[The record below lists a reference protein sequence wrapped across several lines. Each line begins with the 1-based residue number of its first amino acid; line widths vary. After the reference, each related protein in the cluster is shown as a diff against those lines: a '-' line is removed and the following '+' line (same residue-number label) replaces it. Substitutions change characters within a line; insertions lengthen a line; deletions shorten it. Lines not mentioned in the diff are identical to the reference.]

1 MQLILYLI
9 IGAIPGFLLGGQFG
23 ILIGIIGGLLLCI
36 VDQLNNIIEK
46 LNNLHSVTRKNE

>member
-46 LNNLHSVTRKNE
+46 LNNLHTVARKND